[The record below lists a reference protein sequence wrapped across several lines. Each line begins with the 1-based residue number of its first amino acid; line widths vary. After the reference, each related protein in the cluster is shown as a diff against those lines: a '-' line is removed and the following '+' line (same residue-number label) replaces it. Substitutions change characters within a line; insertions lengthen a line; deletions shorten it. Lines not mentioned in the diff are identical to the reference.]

1 MTLIIGAILGLIVLY
16 VVFSYNGLIR
26 NQNRAEEAWAD
37 IDVQLKRRYDLIPNL
52 VSTVKGYANHEAATL
67 EKVTQAR
74 NTALN
79 AQGVHEKEV
88 AETALSGMLKSV
100 FALAESY
107 PDLKANTNFLDLQKQ
122 LQDTED
128 KISMSRRF
136 YNTSVRDLNT
146 ATEVFPSN
154 LIAQA
159 FGFAKKEYFEL
170 EDDAARAAVEVK
182 F

>member
-26 NQNRAEEAWAD
+26 NRNRAEEAWAD

-52 VSTVKGYANHEAATL
+52 VSTVKGYAQHEAETL
-67 EKVTQAR
+67 EKVIQAR
-74 NTALN
+74 NTAQG
-79 AQGVHEKEV
+79 AQSVHEKEV

-154 LIAQA
+154 VIAQV
-159 FGFAKKEYFEL
+159 FGFSKKEYFEL
-170 EDDAARAAVEVK
+170 DNDAARAPVEVK